1 MIIIKE
7 YIREQLA
14 KAIAE
19 RKEWFEVRLDG
30 LTYTQQD
37 EIQTFVDEVLEKS
50 SDLLYDRMI
59 IVYTE

>member
-19 RKEWFEVRLDG
+19 RREWIEVKLDG
-30 LTYTQQD
+30 LTHTQQE
-37 EIQTFVDEVLEKS
+37 EIQTFVDEVLKKS
-50 SDLLYDRMI
+50 SELYYDRMI
-59 IVYTE
+59 LVYTK